1 MTNLPLERLM
11 VFTGNAN
18 ARLAQDVVKHLNI
31 GLGRAIVGRFS
42 DGEVLVEL
50 LENVRGKDVFI
61 LQSTCAPTNDNLM
74 ELLVMVDAL
83 KRSSAARVTA
93 AIPYFGYARQDRRP
107 RSARVAIS
115 AKVVANMLQA
125 VGVHRVLT
133 MDLHADQ
140 IQGFF
145 DIPVDN
151 IYASPILLGD
161 LWKHNYENLVV
172 VSPDVGGVVR
182 ARALAKRIEADLA
195 IIDKRR
201 PRANVA
207 EVMHIIG
214 EVDGRTCVI
223 MDDMVD
229 TANTLCQAATA
240 LREHGAVKVM
250 AYCTHAVLSG
260 RAVERI
266 NTSVLDEVVVTDT
279 IPLADQAAV
288 SPKIRQ
294 LSCAALLAE
303 TISRISRE
311 DSVSSLFIE

>member
-1 MTNLPLERLM
+1 M
-11 VFTGNAN
+11 
-18 ARLAQDVVKHLNI
+18 
-31 GLGRAIVGRFS
+31 
-42 DGEVLVEL
+42 
-50 LENVRGKDVFI
+50 
-61 LQSTCAPTNDNLM
+61 
-74 ELLVMVDAL
+74 
-83 KRSSAARVTA
+83 
-93 AIPYFGYARQDRRP
+93 
-107 RSARVAIS
+107 
-115 AKVVANMLQA
+115 
-125 VGVHRVLT
+125 
-133 MDLHADQ
+133 
-140 IQGFF
+140 
-145 DIPVDN
+145 
-151 IYASPILLGD
+151 
-161 LWKHNYENLVV
+161 
-172 VSPDVGGVVR
+172 
-182 ARALAKRIEADLA
+182 EADLA

-214 EVDGRTCVI
+214 EVEGRTCVI

-229 TANTLCQAATA
+229 TANTLCQAAGA

-266 NTSVLDEVVVTDT
+266 NASVLDEVVVTDT